1 LASSRFGVVV
11 LSKAFF
17 AKQWPQYELDG
28 LVARE
33 IEGTKVIL
41 PVWFGVTRSDVLKF
55 SPTLADKVAANGSS
69 VLKAAKVLIDAME
82 HAAT

>member
-1 LASSRFGVVV
+1 VV

-41 PVWFGVTRSDVLKF
+41 PVWYGVEKKDVLAF
-55 SPTLADKVAANGSS
+55 SPSLADKVAATGTNI
-69 VLKAAKVLIDAME
+69 ATIAKSLAEAIDDA
-82 HAAT
+82 